1 MSEVTTHQQNNV
13 AEQGRSSAPSFAC
26 PHCQST
32 EIQRF
37 SVAYQSGISQIN
49 TKSAGIGMSLSGKV
63 GIGGAKTKGQSQTE
77 LSRMTAPPKKRTYGI
92 WIGCGFVLWFLLAG
106 LVGSIIPNPGALD
119 GTLVDSIL
127 KTLITIG
134 AWTPALF
141 LMYKT
146 FLYNRD
152 VHPKLMQQWNN
163 SWVCFRCGHKFVM

>member
-13 AEQGRSSAPSFAC
+13 VEQGRSSAPSFAC

-77 LSRMTAPPKKRTYGI
+77 LSRMTAPPKKLTYGI
-92 WIGCGFVLWFLLAG
+92 WIGCGFVASFFLSFLFNQILPQEIADGLAIFGSAG
-106 LVGSIIPNPGALD
+106 LALY
-119 GTLVDSIL
+119 
-127 KTLITIG
+127 
-134 AWTPALF
+134 F
-141 LMYKT
+141 MYRS
-146 FLYNRD
+146 FRYNRD

>member
-1 MSEVTTHQQNNV
+1 MSEVTEYQQKNI
-13 AEQGRSSAPSFAC
+13 AAQGGNGARSFAC

-77 LSRMTAPPKKRTYGI
+77 LSRTTAPPKKLTYGI
-92 WIGCGFVLWFLLAG
+92 WIGCGFVLWFLLTG
-106 LVGSIIPNPGALD
+106 LIGSIIPNSGAIA
-119 GTLVDSIL
+119 GTLAMIV
-127 KTLITIG
+127 G
-134 AWTPALF
+134 WGVALYF
-141 LMYKT
+141 MYKS

-152 VHPKLMQQWNN
+152 VHPKLMQQWEN

>member
-1 MSEVTTHQQNNV
+1 MSEVTEYQQKNI
-13 AEQGRSSAPSFAC
+13 AAQGGNGARSFAC

-49 TKSAGIGMSLSGKV
+49 TKTAGIGMSLSGKV
-63 GIGGAKTKGQSQTE
+63 GIGGAQTKGQSQTE
-77 LSRMTAPPKKRTYGI
+77 LSRTTAPPKKLTYGI

-119 GTLVDSIL
+119 GTLVGSL
-127 KTLITIG
+127 VKTLIAIG
-134 AWTPALF
+134 AWTPALYF
-141 LMYKT
+141 MRKS

-152 VHPKLMQQWNN
+152 VHPKLMQQWEN